1 MLNCIFYSLFFALF
15 VSLSFGSLRLS
26 QINRVFVSPYKG
38 LYEASVVTVDK
49 NGEPIYPYF
58 DQGTLRNYIYEFIS
72 KKLDRYA
79 TNYLLGIEF
88 YKEDGVSEC
97 LSNDLA
103 RNVKLSLK
111 ANINFLFKYSKQQS
125 FSIKDA
131 ESL

>member
-1 MLNCIFYSLFFALF
+1 MLNCVFYSLFFALF

-26 QINRVFVSPYKG
+26 QINRVFVSSYKG

-72 KKLDRYA
+72 KNLDRYA
-79 TNYLLGIEF
+79 TNYSLDIEF

>member
-1 MLNCIFYSLFFALF
+1 MLNCVFYSLFFALF

-26 QINRVFVSPYKG
+26 QINRVFVSSYKG

-79 TNYLLGIEF
+79 TNYSLDIEF

-97 LSNDLA
+97 LSNDFA

-111 ANINFLFKYSKQQS
+111 ANINFLFKYTKQQS

>member
-1 MLNCIFYSLFFALF
+1 MLNCVFYSLFFALF

-26 QINRVFVSPYKG
+26 QINRVFMSSYKG

-49 NGEPIYPYF
+49 NGEPIFPYF
-58 DQGTLRNYIYEFIS
+58 DQGILKNYIFDFLS
-72 KKLDRYA
+72 KNLDRYA
-79 TNYLLGIEF
+79 TNYTLNVDF
-88 YKEDGVSEC
+88 YKDDGISEC
-97 LSNDLA
+97 SSSELA

-131 ESL
+131 KSL